1 MELGG
6 RVSPPQCSA
15 REGAGILA
23 VFDDDLAIHNDVVN
37 AYRVVMRV
45 FSSGV
50 GLDCGGVENNDVR
63 LEAVSQDT
71 SVRQSEALGRE
82 RCHLAKSLR
91 RGAGASR
98 RGRTQ
103 PKLLESSRKYA
114 GWGIRR
120 IG

>member
-1 MELGG
+1 MVELGG

-45 FSSGV
+45 FSRGV
-50 GLDCGGVENNDVR
+50 SFDGGGVEDNDVR
-63 LEAVSQDT
+63 FEAVSQDT

-82 RCHLAKSLR
+82 RCHLANRFGEAQVLL
-91 RGAGASR
+91 GADELSQNYREAAVSTRVGVFA
-98 RGRTQ
+98 
-103 PKLLESSRKYA
+103 E
-114 GWGIRR
+114 
-120 IG
+120 